1 MLVNIFERDRQKF
14 LYCLVVAYTF
24 IKNNSFGGIFHKFR
38 PNVSE
43 QLFSRVSLGGSFI
56 GKEVNAQEN
65 VN

>member
-14 LYCLVVAYTF
+14 LYYLVVAYTF

-56 GKEVNAQEN
+56 GKEVYAQEN